1 MLGLTI
7 ILYLITLAV
16 IRVKTL
22 DIAADITLMSKAAN
36 DPFQRQDLRIAAGA
50 GALAASLA
58 LLWWRAC
65 YALATLIALALIVYL
80 W

>member
-1 MLGLTI
+1 MIGLTV
-7 ILYLITLAV
+7 ILYIGALAV
-16 IRVKTL
+16 IRTKTL
-22 DIAADITLMSKAAN
+22 DILADITLLTNAAN
-36 DPFQRQDLRIAAGA
+36 DGLQRQDLRIAAGA

-65 YALATLIALALIVYL
+65 YALATLIALALIAYL

>member
-1 MLGLTI
+1 MIGLTI
-7 ILYLITLAV
+7 ILYLIALAV

-22 DIAADITLMSKAAN
+22 DIAADIALLTRAAN
-36 DPFQRQDLRIAAGA
+36 DGLQRQDLRVAAGA

-65 YALATLIALALIVYL
+65 YVLATVVALAVIAYF